1 MPNSTIRQGEPPV
14 LLARV
19 IAIVGCDG
27 TGKSTLAA
35 DLLADLQAKG
45 PAERRYLGLI
55 SGEMGDKIKRLPFIG
70 IRLERYL
77 AGKAQRAQDL
87 RQKLPGT
94 GTALVMHLLSRWRMT
109 QLRRVMRLSRD
120 GVRVIVDRYPQA
132 EIPGFRYDG
141 PGFTADPDSHWVLRR
156 LVAREQKLYAWM
168 ARHRPALVIRLNIDA
183 ETAHVRKPDHSINE
197 LRDKIAIM
205 PRLTYNGARVVD
217 IDTRVPYSQVLA
229 AARRMLGTA
238 IETGGP
244 GAARNPAASCDKVL
258 APAPA
263 APAGG
268 DDPAG

>member
-1 MPNSTIRQGEPPV
+1 MPDSPIRQGEPPA
-14 LLARV
+14 LLAGV

-35 DLLADLQAKG
+35 DLLADLQAQG

-55 SGEMGDKIKRLPFIG
+55 SGEMGEKIKHLPLIG
-70 IRLERYL
+70 RRLEHYL

-87 RQKLPGT
+87 KQKLPGT
-94 GTALVMHLLSRWRMT
+94 GTALVMHLLSWWRVT
-109 QLRRVMRLSRD
+109 QLRRVMRLSRE
-120 GVRVIVDRYPQA
+120 GVRVIVDRFPQA

-141 PGFTADPDSHWVLRR
+141 PGFTADPSNNWFLRR
-156 LVAREQKLYAWM
+156 LVVREQKLYAWM

-183 ETAHVRKPDHSINE
+183 ETAHVRKPDHSLNE

-217 IDTRVPYSQVLA
+217 IDTRVPYPQVLA
-229 AARRMLGTA
+229 AARRVLDTVTA
-238 IETGGP
+238 TGGT
-244 GAARNPAASCDKVL
+244 GAARNPADPHGQGL

-263 APAGG
+263 APQRN
-268 DDPAG
+268 DPAG

>member
-1 MPNSTIRQGEPPV
+1 MPDSPIRPGEPPA
-14 LLARV
+14 LLAGV

-35 DLLADLQAKG
+35 DLLADLQAQG

-55 SGEMGDKIKRLPFIG
+55 SGEMGDKIKHLPFIG
-70 IRLERYL
+70 VRLERYL

-87 RQKLPGT
+87 KQKLPGT
-94 GTALVMHLLSRWRMT
+94 GTALVMHLLSWWRVT
-109 QLRRVMRLSRD
+109 QLRRVMRLARD

-141 PGFTADPDSHWVLRR
+141 PGFTAAPGQSWFLRR
-156 LVAREQKLYAWM
+156 LVGREQKLYAWM

-183 ETAHVRKPDHSINE
+183 ETAHVRKPDHSFSE

-217 IDTRVPYSQVLA
+217 IDTRVPYLQVLA
-229 AARRMLGTA
+229 AARQALGTVA
-238 IETGGP
+238 ETGP
-244 GAARNPAASCDKVL
+244 DHWATSIPTSR
-258 APAPA
+258 
-263 APAGG
+263 
-268 DDPAG
+268 